1 MLFREAITVPIFLTG
16 PRGVGKSTALAK
28 ALADFGPGVRGLVTR
43 FDAPR
48 EVREKGLYLLPWG
61 ASDPVFGILCAR
73 VGGGRPQAYPEA
85 FDGEGVRLLRSASE
99 DPACRLIVVDELG
112 FLESEALSFRAEVLR
127 LLKGPKPVAGVVRE
141 GLGAWGNAPLGEV
154 WTVTEE
160 NRDEL
165 ALRLEERL
173 RAACNLP
180 RAPV

>member
-1 MLFREAITVPIFLTG
+1 MPIFLTG
-16 PRGVGKSTALAK
+16 PRGVGKSTALEK
-28 ALADFGPGVRGLVTR
+28 ALRDFGPGVRGLITR

-48 EVREKGLYLLPWG
+48 EVREKNLCLLPWG
-61 ASDPVFGILCAR
+61 ASDPASGVLCAR

-99 DPACRLIVVDELG
+99 DPGCRLIVLDELG
-112 FLESEALSFRAEVLR
+112 FLESEALNFRAEVLR
-127 LLKGPKPVAGVVRE
+127 LLAGPKPVAGVVRE
-141 GLGAWGNAPLGEV
+141 GLGAWGDAPFGEV

-165 ALRLEERL
+165 ALRLAKRL

-180 RAPV
+180 QASL